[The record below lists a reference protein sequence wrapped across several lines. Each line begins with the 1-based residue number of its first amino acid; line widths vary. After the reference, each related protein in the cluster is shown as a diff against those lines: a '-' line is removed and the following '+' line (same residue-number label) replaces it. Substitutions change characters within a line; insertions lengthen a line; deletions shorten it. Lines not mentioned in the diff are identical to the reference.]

1 VAITAS
7 AIRTKATGGQQV
19 STSSYT
25 EGSNTPVSIYSKDGA
40 VFWTSGMSIDCDG
53 QPGSKCNLEADPYF
67 QPNTSWNQSDGKP
80 LKAESLPFVVV
91 PLPSPVWDFRKSGIQ
106 GGDLVAMVYGDKYVF
121 GVVGDQGP
129 TKRIGEASYAAAA
142 ALGIN
147 PDPLRGGVNSGVTYV
162 VFPGVRVQPIESIS
176 EANRLGEIKMAAWL
190 GDIQPPVTPPTTTPP
205 VVVPVE
211 DTTQLVVKD
220 SDTVAAICEKY
231 KISIDDLLKQNHLF
245 YVGQVL
251 AVPKLDPYDIGLPVV
266 NSKTPSAVYLQ
277 RELKRV
283 GYMDHSVVEASNYGP
298 RTQDSVAAFHNA
310 NPQFRDGANTRDV
323 TINRAGW
330 DFLRK
335 MDTNAARVATMKTLA
350 AMKVESPVPGYGV
363 IKPFGVADTRYAGNT
378 HQGDD
383 YIAPEGKPVVAVVSG
398 TVVWANETGG
408 AYGKW
413 LGLRSEDGRDYIYCH
428 LSDFHVS
435 IRKGVAVR
443 AGEILGYV
451 GSTGNATEPHLHF
464 EDRPAGGGYGTGR
477 KPRW

>member
-1 VAITAS
+1 MAITAS
-7 AIRTKATGGQQV
+7 TIRTKATGGQQISV
-19 STSSYT
+19 GKYA
-25 EGSNTPVSIYSKDGA
+25 EGSNAPVGIYSKDGA
-40 VFWTSGMSIDCDG
+40 VFWNSGMSIDCDG

-67 QPNTSWNQSDGKP
+67 QPNTSWNQSDGKA
-80 LKAESLPFVVV
+80 LKAEALPFVVV
-91 PLPSPVWDFRKSGIQ
+91 PLPSPVWDYRKSGIQ
-106 GGDLVAMVYGDKYVF
+106 GGDLVAMVYGDKYIF

-147 PDPLRGGVNSGVTYV
+147 PDPARGGIGSGVLYI
-162 VFPGVRVQPIESIS
+162 VFPGTAVKPIESAI

-190 GDIQPPVTPPTTTPP
+190 GDTQPPVTPPSEEES
-205 VVVPVE
+205 PVE
-211 DTTQLVVKD
+211 YTTQHVVAVGEVIANIV
-220 SDTVAAICEKY
+220 SKY
-231 KISIDDLLKQNHLF
+231 KMTVDEILELNHLF
-245 YVGQVL
+245 YPGQVL
-251 AVPKLDPYDIGLPVV
+251 AVKKPDPYDNGLPIA
-266 NSKTPSAVYLQ
+266 NSQVPSAVFLQ

-283 GYMDHSVVEASNYGP
+283 GYMAASVAEATNYGP

-310 NPQFRDGANTRDV
+310 NPQFRDGANVRDV

-335 MDTNAARVATMKTLA
+335 MNSNAAITQMKALVAAT
-350 AMKVESPVPGYGV
+350 KVPSPVPGYGI
-363 IKPFGVADTRYAGNT
+363 IKPFGVVDTRYAGNT

-383 YIAPEGKPVVAVVSG
+383 YIAPEGKPVVAVVAG
-398 TVVWANETGG
+398 TVVWANDTGG

-413 LGLRSEDGRDYIYCH
+413 LGLRSDDGRDYVYAH

-435 IRKGVAVR
+435 IRAGVTVP
-443 AGEILGYV
+443 AGDILGYV